1 MGGMN
6 TLPDLFE
13 RWDRLGERPAVMADR
28 EDGFETWTYR
38 SLADHARR
46 LARGLVAIGVR
57 AEEPVAILASNRPE
71 WIVAYFGIVAA
82 DATAMPLDAMAKDVE
97 IEAMLAK
104 SGCRRLF
111 TTRDRLARLPP
122 GWGEAEGRVYLL
134 DGDPSGSG
142 NGSGPKVQSW
152 RSLLAASAG
161 ALPAIRPDRRA
172 SLLFT
177 SGTTGT
183 PKAVPLTHANF
194 VADLESL
201 LAAGIVAAGD
211 RLLLP
216 LPLHHAYPFTVGM
229 LGSLAS
235 GAILLLPA
243 GLTGPQ
249 ILHAA
254 RAGRAAIIVGV
265 PGLYGAL
272 LGAIETR
279 VARGGAT
286 TAWLFRRLW
295 RISIWLRRHLRL
307 RIGRLLFHRIH
318 AEFGGALR
326 VLSSGG
332 AKLDLDVAW
341 RLEGLGWQV
350 LSGYGLTETSPIL
363 TFNPPGEA
371 RLDTEGRAIAGIEL
385 RVEAAPDGG
394 PGAILAR
401 GASVFAGYL
410 DDPAANE
417 EAFTKD
423 GWFQTGDLGFLDA
436 AGYLHVIGRANETI
450 TLPSGKKIFPDDIE
464 AAYAQMPFVKEM
476 AVLLADN
483 ALVALVVPEPEA
495 LRERGA
501 ARVEGLLREH
511 IERRAAL
518 LKPQERVVGY
528 AFTLEPLP
536 RTHLGKLKR
545 HQLAAIYARARA
557 GAAAPGPQPEALSA
571 EDRQLVESA
580 ASRPVWEWLRAR
592 YPGRSLTLDTSP
604 QLDLG
609 IDSLQWIEL
618 TAEIEDRFQ
627 LRLDEAAIARVLTLR
642 DLLREMARAP
652 AAAELERTAA
662 GALAVPTDF
671 LAEPGLGW
679 RCFSL
684 VLYAALILLIR
695 ALFRLEVRGRENIPA
710 EGAVV
715 FTPNHASYLDS
726 LVLAATFSWRD
737 LRRTHWAGWAAL
749 LFANPVM
756 RAVSRAGNV
765 LPVDPDREPAR
776 ALAQGAAALRQG
788 RRLVWFPE
796 GRISPTGEINPFL
809 PGVGVLLQETGARA
823 VPVRLVGTFEALPR
837 HRRWPRPGRL
847 RVVFGAAAT
856 AAELAAGVEGKDAPA
871 RIVQGLHDRVAAL
884 PET

>member
-1 MGGMN
+1 MGGMK

-13 RWDRLGERPAVMADR
+13 RWDRLGEAPAVIMDR
-28 EDGFETWTYR
+28 EGGLETWTYR
-38 SLADHARR
+38 TLANHARR
-46 LARGLVAIGVR
+46 LASGLIAIGVQ
-57 AEEPVAILASNRPE
+57 AEAPVAILASNRPE
-71 WIVAYFGIVAA
+71 WIIAYFGIVAA
-82 DATAMPLDAMAKDVE
+82 GATAMPLDALAKDAE

-122 GWGEAEGRVYLL
+122 AWGEAGGTVYLL
-134 DGDPSGSG
+134 DGEPSGAG
-142 NGSGPKVQSW
+142 NTSRVRAQPW

-161 ALPAIRPDRRA
+161 ALPAIGPDRRA

-216 LPLHHAYPFTVGM
+216 LPLHHAYPFTVGL
-229 LGSLAS
+229 LGALAS
-235 GAILLLPA
+235 GATLLLPS

-272 LGAIETR
+272 LGAIEAR
-279 VARGGAT
+279 VARSGAA
-286 TAWLFRRLW
+286 TAWLFQRLW
-295 RISIWLRRHLRL
+295 RASTWLRRYLRL
-307 RIGRLLFHRIH
+307 RMGRLLFRRIH

-332 AKLDLDVAW
+332 AKLDSDVAW

-350 LSGYGLTETSPIL
+350 LTGYGLTETAPIL
-363 TFNPPGEA
+363 TFNPPGLA
-371 RLDTEGRAIAGIEL
+371 RLETEGRPIAGVEL
-385 RVEAAPDGG
+385 QVEAGPEGG
-394 PGAILAR
+394 PGPILAR

-410 DDPAANE
+410 EDAAANE
-417 EAFTKD
+417 TAFTKD
-423 GWFQTGDLGFLDA
+423 GWFRTGDLGFLDA
-436 AGYLHVIGRANETI
+436 AGYLHVVGRANETI
-450 TLPSGKKIFPDDIE
+450 TLSSGKKIFPDDIE
-464 AAYAQMPFVKEM
+464 AAYAAMPFVKEM
-476 AVLLADN
+476 AVLLADHV
-483 ALVALVVPEPEA
+483 LVALVVPEPEA
-495 LRERGA
+495 VRERGA
-501 ARVEGLLREH
+501 ARVEGLLREE

-518 LKPQERVVGY
+518 LKPQERIAGY

-557 GAAAPGPQPEALSA
+557 GAAAPEPEPLSP
-571 EDRQLVESA
+571 EDQRLLDSA
-580 ASRPVWEWLRAR
+580 TSHPVWQWLQAR
-592 YPGRSLTLDTSP
+592 YPGRHLTLDTSP

-618 TAEIEDRFQ
+618 TAEIEDRFR

-642 DLLREMARAP
+642 DLLQEMARAP
-652 AAAELERTAA
+652 AAAGLDRSAA
-662 GALAVPTDF
+662 GAQAAPTGF
-671 LAEPGLGW
+671 LAQPGLGW
-679 RCFSL
+679 RAFSL
-684 VLYAALILLIR
+684 VLYGALIFLIR
-695 ALFRLEVRGRENIPA
+695 TLFRLEVRGRENIPA
-710 EGAVV
+710 EGAIV
-715 FTPNHASYLDS
+715 FAPNHASYLDP
-726 LVLAATFSWRD
+726 LVLAATFSWAD
-737 LRRTHWAGWAAL
+737 LRRTYWAGWAAL

-756 RAVSRAGNV
+756 RAISHAGNV

-776 ALAQGAAALRQG
+776 ALALGAAVLRQG

-796 GRISPTGEINPFL
+796 GRLSPTGNINPFL
-809 PGVGVLLQETGARA
+809 PGVGLLLQETGARA
-823 VPVRLVGTFEALPR
+823 VPVRLLGTFEALPR
-837 HRRWPRPGRL
+837 HRRWPRLGRL
-847 RVVFGAAAT
+847 RVIFGAAAT
-856 AAELAAGVEGKDAPA
+856 AAELAAGVEGKDEPA
-871 RIVQGLHDRVAAL
+871 RIAQGLHDRVAAL
-884 PET
+884 PEA

>member
-1 MGGMN
+1 MGGLN

-13 RWDRLGERPAVMADR
+13 QWDRLGDRSAVMIDR
-28 EDGFETWTYR
+28 EDGFETWSYR
-38 SLADHARR
+38 SVLDHARR
-46 LARGLVAIGVR
+46 LASGLVAIGVR
-57 AEEPVAILASNRPE
+57 AEEPVAILAPNRPE
-71 WIVAYFGIVAA
+71 WIIAYFGIVAA
-82 DATAMPLDAMAKDVE
+82 GATAMPLDALAKDAE
-97 IEAMLAK
+97 IEAMLAR

-122 GWGEAEGRVYLL
+122 GWIGAGGTVYLL
-134 DGDPSGSG
+134 DGDPGFGSDSAARG
-142 NGSGPKVQSW
+142 QPW

-161 ALPAIRPDRRA
+161 ALPEIAPDRRA

-211 RLLLP
+211 CLLLP

-229 LGSLAS
+229 LGALAS
-235 GAILLLPA
+235 GATLLLPA

-272 LGAIETR
+272 LGAIEAR
-279 VARGGAT
+279 VARSRAV

-295 RISIWLRRHLRL
+295 RISIWLRRHLHL
-307 RIGRLLFHRIH
+307 RIGRLLFGRIH

-332 AKLDLDVAW
+332 AKLDPDVAW

-363 TFNPPGEA
+363 TFNPPGQA
-371 RLDTEGRAIAGIEL
+371 RLDSEGRAIAGVEL
-385 RVEAAPDGG
+385 RVETGAEGG

-410 DDPAANE
+410 GDPAANE
-417 EAFTKD
+417 TAFTED
-423 GWFQTGDLGFLDA
+423 GWFRTGDLGYLDP

-464 AAYAQMPFVKEM
+464 AAYAEMPFVKEM

-495 LRERGA
+495 VRERGA
-501 ARVEGLLREH
+501 ARVEGLLREE

-528 AFTLEPLP
+528 GFTLEPLP

-557 GAAAPGPQPEALSA
+557 GAAAPEPQPEPLSP
-571 EDRQLVESA
+571 EDQQLLESA
-580 ASRPVWEWLRAR
+580 PSRLAWEWLQAR
-592 YPGRSLTLDTSP
+592 YPGRRLTLDTSP

-627 LRLDEAAIARVLTLR
+627 RRLDEAAIARVLTLR
-642 DLLREMARAP
+642 DLLRELARAS
-652 AAAELERTAA
+652 AAAGLERSAA
-662 GALAVPTDF
+662 GAPSPAAGF
-671 LAEPGLGW
+671 LAEPGPGW

-684 VLYAALILLIR
+684 LLYGALILVIR
-695 ALFRLEVRGRENIPA
+695 TFFRIEVRGRENIPA

-715 FTPNHASYLDS
+715 FAPNHASYLDP

-737 LRRTHWAGWAAL
+737 LRRTYWAGWAAL

-756 RAVSRAGNV
+756 RAVSHAGNV

-776 ALAQGAAALRQG
+776 ALALGTAVLRQG

-796 GRISPTGEINPFL
+796 GRLSPTGEINPFL
-809 PGVGVLLQETGARA
+809 PGVGLLLQETSARA
-823 VPVRLVGTFEALPR
+823 VPVRLLGTFEALPR

-856 AAELAAGVEGKDAPA
+856 TAELAAGVEGRDQPA
-871 RIVQGLHDRVAAL
+871 RIAQGLHDRVAAL
-884 PET
+884 PEA